1 MGQHHGT
8 PWLPGGSSVYERKL
22 HGNIHLKSLPQPW
35 EWRDWMAHLDGE
47 LNMPNRSCVKAD
59 DTHVVPDV
67 ALRKSGEF
75 PKLDMRLAKELVKN
89 AEAGCQALYIR
100 IKAVREHRLANPS
113 IVIGREFFRM
123 YVNYFARN
131 VNCDTMYQWMAFVEV
146 TITPGKLE
154 ESMTT

>member
-100 IKAVREHRLANPS
+100 IKAVRELLRSQRKLRYHVPVDGLCRGHHHAW
-113 IVIGREFFRM
+113 E
-123 YVNYFARN
+123 ARRIHDDLRHDA
-131 VNCDTMYQWMAFVEV
+131 CPRD
-146 TITPGKLE
+146 
-154 ESMTT
+154 